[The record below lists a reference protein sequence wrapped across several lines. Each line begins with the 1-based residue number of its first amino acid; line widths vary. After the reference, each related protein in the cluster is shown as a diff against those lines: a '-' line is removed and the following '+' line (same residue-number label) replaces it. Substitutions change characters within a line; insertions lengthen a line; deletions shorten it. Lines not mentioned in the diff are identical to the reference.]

1 MSENTRKEV
10 RLFPKGY
17 FARAKPEAVGD
28 QDVSAIFHAV
38 GFALTNWEQAECALA
53 TLFYVV
59 SNATE
64 VNALNAIR
72 RAFGAIE
79 SSAGRRRAIRA
90 AAEIYF
96 SHEWTNP
103 LVRDPFDGLL
113 KAFDDGA
120 ARRDEIAHG
129 TAYGL
134 TADGTALGAFLYPA
148 EYNTQRT
155 LALMGAHDDP
165 FGITR
170 ATYRYTS
177 LNILDYAA
185 KFSELRDKA
194 WEFIGSIRKING
206 IPAIVLDDRFG
217 EGTAKALETFV
228 GDQNAQKR

>member
-1 MSENTRKEV
+1 MEKEV

-17 FARAKPEAVGD
+17 FGRCEPDATGD
-28 QDVSAIFHAV
+28 RDISTIFHAV

-64 VNALNAIR
+64 ANALNAVR

-103 LVRDPFDGLL
+103 IVSGPFNALIR
-113 KAFDDGA
+113 AFDNGS

-134 TADGTALGAFLYPA
+134 QTDGVELGAFLYPA

-155 LALMGAHDDP
+155 HAWMGPHEDP
-165 FGITR
+165 FSLTK

-177 LNILDYAA
+177 RNILDYAF
-185 KFSELRDKA
+185 KFSELRNKV
-194 WEFIGSIRKING
+194 WEYIASIRKIDG
-206 IPAIVLDDRFG
+206 IPAAVLENRFG
-217 EGTAKALETFV
+217 EGTAKALEKLV
-228 GDQNAQKR
+228 EDQSAQPR